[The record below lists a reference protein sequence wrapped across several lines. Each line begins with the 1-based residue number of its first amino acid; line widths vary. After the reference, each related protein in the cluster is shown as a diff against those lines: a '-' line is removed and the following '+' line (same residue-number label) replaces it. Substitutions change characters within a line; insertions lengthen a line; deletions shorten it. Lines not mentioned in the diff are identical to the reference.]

1 MDPLPINK
9 IYNYDIVKHLTCN
22 CGTRIPYSMMTVM
35 SLFDIEY
42 IECPYCNN
50 SHVIDIEE
58 FKRKENE

>member
-1 MDPLPINK
+1 MDVLPLHKQFNFELIRR
-9 IYNYDIVKHLTCN
+9 LTCN
-22 CGTRIPYSMMTVM
+22 CGTTVEYSMKTVM

-58 FKRKENE
+58 FRIKENE